1 MRVLLPS
8 PLFSYTCGQREIEA
22 AGESLAQLLLDLDR
36 RYPGLRHR
44 IIDEQARIR
53 PHIRFFVN
61 GEGATTLDRVL
72 RAEDEVLIVAAL
84 SGG

>member
-1 MRVLLPS
+1 MRVVLPS
-8 PLFSYTCGQREIEA
+8 PLFSYTRGQKEIEA
-22 AGESLAQLLLDLDR
+22 TGDSLAQLLLVLDR

-44 IIDEQARIR
+44 IIDEQGRIR

-61 GEGATTLDRVL
+61 GEGAATLDRAL

>member
-1 MRVLLPS
+1 M
-8 PLFSYTCGQREIEA
+8 
-22 AGESLAQLLLDLDR
+22 
-36 RYPGLRHR
+36 
-44 IIDEQARIR
+44 R

-61 GEGATTLDRVL
+61 GEGASTLDRTL

>member
-8 PLFSYTCGQREIEA
+8 PLFSYSGGQREIEA
-22 AGESLAQLLLDLDR
+22 CGDSLAELMGVLDQ
-36 RYPGLRHR
+36 RYPGMRHR
-44 IIDEQARIR
+44 IVDEQNRIR

-61 GEGATTLDRVL
+61 GEGATTLAHRL
-72 RAEDEVLIVAAL
+72 EARDEVLIVAAL

>member
-1 MRVLLPS
+1 MRVVLPS
-8 PLFSYTCGQREIEA
+8 PLLSYTCGQKEIEA
-22 AGESLAQLLLDLDR
+22 TGDSLAQLLLVLDH

-44 IIDEQARIR
+44 IVDEQGRIR
-53 PHIRFFVN
+53 RHIRFFVN
-61 GEGATTLDRVL
+61 GEGAMTLDRVL

>member
-1 MRVLLPS
+1 MRVVLPS
-8 PLFSYTCGQREIEA
+8 PLFSYTCGQKEIEA
-22 AGESLAQLLLDLDR
+22 TGDSLAQLLMALDQ

-44 IIDEQARIR
+44 IIDEQERIR

-61 GEGATTLDRVL
+61 GEGASTLDRVL